1 MGGKKLKFLGK
12 LEISSWFNCNKM
24 DKKVVTSIKHGWNTI
39 VWTKIRNLRQFVKN
53 LLGVKVH
60 ASFKILKFCRHFGVT
75 KTHWAKFLEFYF
87 ILSEKTKL

>member
-12 LEISSWFNCNKM
+12 LEIPSWFNCNKM
-24 DKKVVTSIKHGWNTI
+24 DKKVVISIKHGWNTI

-60 ASFKILKFCRHFGVT
+60 ASFRILKFCRHFGVT
-75 KTHWAKFLEFYF
+75 KTHVGKIFGILFYF
-87 ILSEKTKL
+87 I